1 VAGRN
6 FLENMREIA
15 HIRLP
20 KPFGMLQC
28 NARINGNAAQILCG
42 GLLSDRRSPR
52 ERGYKINRDVNR
64 PMTDRTIGLD
74 HGLTDYGD
82 RDFSR
87 YLRRSFAQSMGYS
100 RAMLDKPVIGIAYT
114 GSDFNNC
121 HRHFPELLAAVKR
134 GVLAAGALPLE
145 FPTISLGE
153 VFLTPTSLK
162 YRNLMA
168 MDTEEMIRA
177 QPMDAVVLMGG
188 CDKTVPA
195 QLMGAV
201 SADRPAI
208 ALVAGP
214 MMTGR
219 HRGERLGACTDCR
232 RFWARYR
239 AGDIDAEEISEV
251 EGRLAVTAG
260 TCAVM
265 GTASTMAC
273 LTEALGL
280 CLPGTAAIPAVHAD
294 RLRAAEATGAAAV
307 KLIGST
313 RTPAQLINKNSVE
326 NALRVLLALG
336 GSTNAVIH
344 LTAIAGRAGV
354 KVSLDQLN
362 SLSDTTPVLVN
373 LKPVGNGYM
382 EDFCAAGGMG
392 SLLRELKPQLH
403 LDCMTVTGETLGE
416 RLAADAQDVINDY
429 VDRAIIAA
437 ADKPLEPAGG
447 LVALFGNLAPQGAI
461 LKRSAADA
469 RLFEHEGKAVVFSSL
484 EDLAARI
491 DDPQLDVAADDILVL
506 QNAGPHAEA
515 CMPEAGYLPI
525 PKKLA
530 QKGVKDMVRISDARM
545 SGTAFGT
552 IVLHVTPD
560 AASGGPL
567 GLVKTGDRIRLSV
580 KNRRIEL
587 LVDDAELKKRA
598 AAAPTRMKM
607 PERGY
612 SKLFAEQITGA
623 DEGCD
628 FRFLM
633 SR

>member
-1 VAGRN
+1 MS
-6 FLENMREIA
+6 E
-15 HIRLP
+15 P
-20 KPFGMLQC
+20 T
-28 NARINGNAAQILCG
+28 
-42 GLLSDRRSPR
+42 GL
-52 ERGYKINRDVNR
+52 NR
-64 PMTDRTIGLD
+64 
-74 HGLTDYGD
+74 GLTDYGD
-82 RDFSR
+82 LDFSR

-100 RAMLDKPVIGIAYT
+100 SSFLDKPVVGIAFT

-162 YRNLMA
+162 FRNLMA
-168 MDTEEMIRA
+168 IDTEEMIRA
-177 QPMDAVVLMGG
+177 QPMDVVVLMGG

-201 SADRPAI
+201 SANRPAI
-208 ALVAGP
+208 SLIGGP

-239 AGDIDAEEISEV
+239 AGDIDAEEINEV
-251 EGRLAVTAG
+251 EGQLAVTAG

-307 KLIGST
+307 KLIGSKL
-313 RTPAQLINKNSVE
+313 TPAAIVNHKSVE

-354 KVSLDQLN
+354 KVSLDRLN
-362 SLSDTTPVLVN
+362 KLSDETPVLVN

-392 SLLRELKPQLH
+392 ALLRELKPLLH

-416 RLAADAQDVINDY
+416 RLEGDDKSYI
-429 VDRAIIAA
+429 DRTIIATR
-437 ADKPLEPAGG
+437 DKPLEPEGG
-447 LVALFGNLAPQGAI
+447 LVALFGNLAPKGAI

-469 RLFEHEGKAVVFSSL
+469 KLFEHEGRAVVFSSL
-484 EDLAARI
+484 EDLSRRI
-491 DDPQLDVAADDILVL
+491 DDPALDVEAHDILVL
-506 QNAGPHAEA
+506 QNAGPHAPA

-530 QKGVKDMVRISDARM
+530 QKGVKDMIRISDARM

-552 IVLHVTPD
+552 IVLHITPD

-567 GLVKTGDRIRLSV
+567 GLVRTGDRIRLSV
-580 KNRRIEL
+580 QQRKIEL

-598 AAAPTRMKM
+598 TATKNAVEM
-607 PERGY
+607 PSRGY
-612 SKLFAEQITGA
+612 AKLFAEQILGA

-628 FRFLM
+628 FKFLV
-633 SR
+633 

>member
-1 VAGRN
+1 
-6 FLENMREIA
+6 
-15 HIRLP
+15 
-20 KPFGMLQC
+20 
-28 NARINGNAAQILCG
+28 
-42 GLLSDRRSPR
+42 
-52 ERGYKINRDVNR
+52 
-64 PMTDRTIGLD
+64 MTDSTIGLD

-100 RAMLDKPVIGIAYT
+100 RAFLAKPVVGIAYT

-121 HRHFPELLAAVKR
+121 HRHFPELLEAVKR

-145 FPTISLGE
+145 FPTVSLGE

-168 MDTEEMIRA
+168 IDTEEMIRA
-177 QPMDAVVLMGG
+177 QPMDAVVLMAG

-208 ALVAGP
+208 SLIGGP

-219 HRGERLGACTDCR
+219 YRGERLGACTDCR

-239 AGDIDAEEISEV
+239 SGEISADDIGEI
-251 EGRLAVTAG
+251 EGQLAVTAG

-307 KLIGST
+307 KLIATKLRPS
-313 RTPAQLINKNSVE
+313 QLVTERSVE

-354 KVSLDQLN
+354 RVSLDRLN
-362 SLSDTTPVLVN
+362 KLSDSTPVLVN

-392 SLLRELKPQLH
+392 ALLRELKPLLH
-403 LDCMTVTGETLGE
+403 LDCLTVTGETLGE
-416 RLAADAQDVINDY
+416 RLSGDSASF
-429 VDRAIIAA
+429 VDRSIIAPF
-437 ADKPLEPAGG
+437 DKPLEADGG
-447 LVALFGNLAPQGAI
+447 LVALFGNLAPKGAI

-469 RLFEHEGKAVVFSSL
+469 RLFEHEGRAVVFSSL
-484 EDLAARI
+484 ADLAARI
-491 DDPQLDVAADDILVL
+491 DDPALDVDAADMLVL
-506 QNAGPHAEA
+506 QNAGPHAAA

-567 GLVKTGDRIRLSV
+567 ALVRNGDRIRLSV
-580 KNRRIEL
+580 KSRKIEL
-587 LVDDAELKKRA
+587 LVDDAELKRRA
-598 AAAPTRMKM
+598 AAMPAPSPSPR
-607 PERGY
+607 RGY
-612 SKLFAEQITGA
+612 AKLFADEILGA

-628 FRFLM
+628 FKFL
-633 SR
+633 RP

>member
-1 VAGRN
+1 MT
-6 FLENMREIA
+6 ERE
-15 HIRLP
+15 
-20 KPFGMLQC
+20 
-28 NARINGNAAQILCG
+28 
-42 GLLSDRRSPR
+42 
-52 ERGYKINRDVNR
+52 
-64 PMTDRTIGLD
+64 TGLD

-87 YLRRSFAQSMGYS
+87 YLRRSFALSMGYS
-100 RAMLDKPVIGIAYT
+100 RTLLDKPVVGIAYT

-168 MDTEEMIRA
+168 IDTEEMIRA

-208 ALVAGP
+208 SLVAGP

-219 HRGERLGACTDCR
+219 YRGERLGACTDCR

-239 AGDIDAEEISEV
+239 AGDIDAEQISEV
-251 EGRLAVTAG
+251 EGQLAVTAG

-273 LTEALGL
+273 LIEALGM

-307 KLIGST
+307 KLIGT
-313 RTPAQLINKNSVE
+313 TLTPSQLINKNSVE
-326 NALRVLLALG
+326 NALRVLLAIG

-354 KVSLDQLN
+354 KVSLEHLN
-362 SLSDTTPVLVN
+362 KLSDTTPVLVN

-392 SLLRELKPQLH
+392 ALLRELRPLLH
-403 LDCMTVTGETLGE
+403 LNCLTVTGETLGE
-416 RLAADAQDVINDY
+416 RLAGDEGDY
-429 VDRAIIAA
+429 VDRSIIAET
-437 ADKPLEPAGG
+437 KTPLEPEGG
-447 LVALFGNLAPQGAI
+447 LVALFGNLAPAGAI

-469 RLFEHEGKAVVFSSL
+469 RLFEHEGRAVVFSSL

-491 DDPQLDVAADDILVL
+491 DDPKLDVEADDILVL
-506 QNAGPHAEA
+506 QNAGPHAPA
-515 CMPEAGYLPI
+515 CMPEAGYLPL
-525 PKKLA
+525 PTKLA
-530 QKGVKDMVRISDARM
+530 HTGIKDMVRVSDARM

-567 GLVKTGDRIRLSV
+567 GLVRNGDRIKLSV
-580 KNRRIEL
+580 KQRSITL

-598 AAAPTRMKM
+598 AAAPAHVNI

-612 SKLFAEQITGA
+612 AKLFAEQITGA

-628 FRFLM
+628 FRFL
-633 SR
+633 RPK

>member
-1 VAGRN
+1 MNESTHG
-6 FLENMREIA
+6 
-15 HIRLP
+15 
-20 KPFGMLQC
+20 FG
-28 NARINGNAAQILCG
+28 
-42 GLLSDRRSPR
+42 
-52 ERGYKINRDVNR
+52 
-64 PMTDRTIGLD
+64 
-74 HGLTDYGD
+74 HGLTNYGD
-82 RDFSR
+82 RDFSL

-100 RAMLDKPVIGIAYT
+100 RAMLGKPVVGIAFTPSGY
-114 GSDFNNC
+114 NNC
-121 HRHFPELLAAVKR
+121 HRHFPELLEAVKR
-134 GVLAAGALPLE
+134 GVLAAGALPVE

-153 VFLTPTSLK
+153 VFLSPTSLK
-162 YRNLMA
+162 YRNLMSI
-168 MDTEEMIRA
+168 DTEEMIRA

-201 SADRPAI
+201 SAGRPAI
-208 ALVAGP
+208 MLIAGP

-239 AGDIDAEEISEV
+239 AGEVSEAEISEV
-251 EGRLAVTAG
+251 EGQLAVTAG

-273 LTEALGL
+273 IAEALGMI
-280 CLPGTAAIPAVHAD
+280 LPGTAAIPAVHAD

-307 KLIGST
+307 KLIGSQL
-313 RTPAQLINKNSVE
+313 TPGRIVNEKSVE

-354 KVSLDQLN
+354 KVSLDRLN
-362 SLSDTTPVLVN
+362 ALSDTTPVLVN

-382 EDFCAAGGMG
+382 EDFCTAGGMG
-392 SLLRELKPQLH
+392 VLLRELKALLH

-416 RLAADAQDVINDY
+416 RLAAEPEGFT
-429 VDRAIIAA
+429 DRAIIAA
-437 ADKPLEPAGG
+437 RQEPFEPEGG
-447 LVALFGNLAPQGAI
+447 LVALFGNLAPRGAI

-469 RLFEHEGKAVVFSSL
+469 TLFEHEGRAVVFSSL
-484 EDLAARI
+484 ADLAARM
-491 DDPQLDVAADDILVL
+491 DDPALDVTPQDVLVL
-506 QNAGPHAEA
+506 QNAGPHAPE

-530 QKGVKDMVRISDARM
+530 QRGVKDMIRISDARM

-552 IVLHVTPD
+552 IVLHITPD
-560 AASGGPL
+560 SASGGPL
-567 GLVKTGDRIRLSV
+567 GLVRSGDRIRLSV
-580 KNRRIEL
+580 KARRIDL
-587 LVDDAELKKRA
+587 LVEDAKLKRRA
-598 AAAPTRMKM
+598 EQMEGERVR

-612 SKLFAEQITGA
+612 AKLYAEQILGA

-628 FRFLM
+628 FGFL
-633 SR
+633 RPPAAG

>member
-1 VAGRN
+1 VTERTHG
-6 FLENMREIA
+6 LE
-15 HIRLP
+15 
-20 KPFGMLQC
+20 
-28 NARINGNAAQILCG
+28 
-42 GLLSDRRSPR
+42 
-52 ERGYKINRDVNR
+52 
-64 PMTDRTIGLD
+64 
-74 HGLTDYGD
+74 HGLTNYGD
-82 RDFSR
+82 RDFSL

-100 RAMLDKPVIGIAYT
+100 RAMLSKPVVGIAYT
-114 GSDFNNC
+114 PSGFNNC
-121 HRHFPELLAAVKR
+121 HRHFPELLDAVKR
-134 GVLAAGALPLE
+134 GVLAAGALPME

-153 VFLTPTSLK
+153 VFLNPTSLK
-162 YRNLMA
+162 FRNLMSI
-168 MDTEEMIRA
+168 DTEEMVRA

-201 SADRPAI
+201 SAGRPAI
-208 ALVAGP
+208 MLVAGP

-239 AGDIDAEEISEV
+239 AGDVDAAEISQV
-251 EGRLAVTAG
+251 EGQLAVTAG

-273 LTEALGL
+273 LAEALGMI
-280 CLPGTAAIPAVHAD
+280 LPGTAAIPAVHAD

-307 KLIGST
+307 RLVGSQ
-313 RTPAQLINKNSVE
+313 RTPGTIVNAKSVE

-362 SLSDTTPVLVN
+362 ALSDSTPVLVN

-382 EDFCAAGGMG
+382 EDFFAAGGMG
-392 SLLRELKPQLH
+392 ALLRELKPLLH

-416 RLAADAQDVINDY
+416 RLAAPADPF
-429 VDRAIIAA
+429 VDRTIIAERE
-437 ADKPLEPAGG
+437 KPFEPQGG
-447 LVALFGNLAPQGAI
+447 LVALFGNLAPKGAI

-469 RLFEHEGKAVVFSSL
+469 KLFEHEGKAVVFSSL
-484 EDLAARI
+484 ADLAARI
-491 DDPQLDVAADDILVL
+491 DDPALDVEPQDILVL
-506 QNAGPHAEA
+506 QNAGPNAPEA
-515 CMPEAGYLPI
+515 MPEAGYLPI

-530 QKGVKDMVRISDARM
+530 QAGVKDMVRISDARM

-552 IVLHVTPD
+552 IVLHITPESAD
-560 AASGGPL
+560 GGPL
-567 GLVKTGDRIRLSV
+567 GLVKTGDRIRLDVPKRS
-580 KNRRIEL
+580 IEL
-587 LVDDAELKKRA
+587 LVGEAELQRRA
-598 AAAPTRMKM
+598 ALFVAP
-607 PERGY
+607 PAHEGSDRGY
-612 SKLFAEQITGA
+612 SWLFQQHVTQA

-628 FRFLM
+628 FDFLTAT
-633 SR
+633 RK